1 MDVVMPQLGE
11 TVAEGKI
18 LAWHKQVGDEV
29 KEGDILFDVETDKVT
44 VEVQAIAAGRLSE
57 IRVGVGTVARVG
69 AIVAVIGGAA
79 APAAASTPTP
89 VPPPARPP
97 IGPDPFNL
105 DPFNEVRTATERYPG
120 ARGPDD
126 MRMTPLA
133 RRLIAQHG
141 VDAVAAA
148 QQAKARGDTRI
159 RAGDVRAAL
168 QAAPAPQPTPAG
180 KVVPINAVRQ
190 RTGERL
196 SESWRSVPH
205 VLQAI
210 DIDFTAVTTVR
221 AHHKDRMLER
231 TGAALTYLPFLARAA
246 CLAIRDFPLVNAHL
260 TSDGL
265 AVSADI
271 NLGIAVDLSHQG
283 LVVPVVRQAGELTLE
298 GLARAIARQIAKARG
313 GSLTPDDMSGGTYT
327 ITNNGS
333 FGTLFTAPIINAPQ
347 VAILSTDAIRKR
359 PAVVETPQGEFIAPR
374 PVGIVAQS
382 FDHRAFDGAYA
393 AAYLSRLKEIIERRD
408 WEGEFA

>member
-79 APAAASTPTP
+79 APAAASTPA
-89 VPPPARPP
+89 PPPAPP
-97 IGPDPFNL
+97 VIGL

-168 QAAPAPQPTPAG
+168 QAAPALQPAPAG